1 MCLRKLLDYFLVGD
15 VCLGGRDEYQSNCPH
30 TTAQCCG
37 STVLSPVSADQFKRL
52 FLMLVSYQSSLES
65 PCGHQFK
72 KCTVP
77 WRSAAFSF
85 CAILPYERVATLYV
99 LCFLCIQTK
108 ALSVCQV

>member
-52 FLMLVSYQSSLES
+52 FLMSHIKAVWSHHVDISS
-65 PCGHQFK
+65 
-72 KCTVP
+72 
-77 WRSAAFSF
+77 RNA
-85 CAILPYERVATLYV
+85 
-99 LCFLCIQTK
+99 LCPGGQQLS
-108 ALSVCQV
+108 LSVQSYLMKE